1 MIILE
6 RIIIWFSYHN
16 IGKDPTHLIELANSE
31 LFIFYSWC
39 IANRLSVNT
48 LKTYY
53 ILFSS
58 KPPKS
63 LPPLVIKD
71 GNSYAVIQRVQ
82 YLKFL
87 GVTYGQRLTFA
98 NHINTLTNKLARAS
112 SLLYRLR
119 DFVPTNILTSLYYA
133 HIYSHLNYC
142 NVIWAN
148 TYRNHLSPLIS
159 IHKRI
164 VRNISKADFLAHT
177 LPLYKEH
184 NIMRIEDISELNLG
198 LLMYKNKNS
207 NVIPQI

>member
-1 MIILE
+1 M
-6 RIIIWFSYHN
+6 N
-16 IGKDPTHLIELANSE
+16 
-31 LFIFYSWC
+31 
-39 IANRLSVNT
+39 
-48 LKTYY
+48 
-53 ILFSS
+53 
-58 KPPKS
+58 
-63 LPPLVIKD
+63 
-71 GNSYAVIQRVQ
+71 
-82 YLKFL
+82 
-87 GVTYGQRLTFA
+87 
-98 NHINTLTNKLARAS
+98 
-112 SLLYRLR
+112 
-119 DFVPTNILTSLYYA
+119 YA

-207 NVIPQI
+207 NVIPQIRAGHRYATRQRAELRAQRHRLTLYSKSFMKRGVTVWNKLPLSIRNSPSLNIFKRKIKRFIIGKI